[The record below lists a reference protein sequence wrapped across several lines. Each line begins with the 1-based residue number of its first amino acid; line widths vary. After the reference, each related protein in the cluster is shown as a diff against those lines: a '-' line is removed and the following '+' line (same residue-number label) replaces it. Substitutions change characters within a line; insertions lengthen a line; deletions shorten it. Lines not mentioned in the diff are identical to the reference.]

1 MIFHLTQSYWFWSHL
16 TTIPPFSPPMYSF
29 HGICKKLGCSRLW
42 PFWEDFCHNCYPYN
56 IMKVVCLSAFLT
68 VWSVMGSGKVFLI
81 KWVGS
86 TALSSLELVVWWII
100 GDLSPRESLEID
112 SFLLFPLSP
121 LVFLSIILM
130 VDFHRS
136 VLDWIWCKEWPSLR
150 REMIMKF
157 LVDDVG
163 FIKQR
168 WKESM
173 AKVMKTCWQSHKMLF
188 IVSMFNIIVIW
199 LDTKGILLK

>member
-1 MIFHLTQSYWFWSHL
+1 
-16 TTIPPFSPPMYSF
+16 
-29 HGICKKLGCSRLW
+29 
-42 PFWEDFCHNCYPYN
+42 
-56 IMKVVCLSAFLT
+56 MKVVCLSAFLT
-68 VWSVMGSGKVFLI
+68 VWGVMGSGKVFLI
-81 KWVGS
+81 KCVGS
-86 TALSSLELVVWWII
+86 TALSSLQLVVWWII
-100 GDLSPRESLEID
+100 SDLSPRESLEID

-121 LVFLSIILM
+121 LVFWSIITM
-130 VDFHRS
+130 VDFYRP
-136 VLDWIWCKEWPSLR
+136 VLDWIWCKEWPFLG

-173 AKVMKTCWQSHKMLF
+173 ARVMKTCWQSHKMLF
-188 IVSMFNIIVIW
+188 IVSTFNIIVIW

>member
-1 MIFHLTQSYWFWSHL
+1 
-16 TTIPPFSPPMYSF
+16 
-29 HGICKKLGCSRLW
+29 
-42 PFWEDFCHNCYPYN
+42 
-56 IMKVVCLSAFLT
+56 MKVVCLSAFLT

-81 KWVGS
+81 KWVAS
-86 TALSSLELVVWWII
+86 TALSSLQLVVWWII
-100 GDLSPRESLEID
+100 SDLSPRENLEID

-121 LVFLSIILM
+121 LVSLSIIPM
-130 VDFHRS
+130 VDFHRP

-173 AKVMKTCWQSHKMLF
+173 ARVMKTCWQSHMMLF
-188 IVSMFNIIVIW
+188 IVSTFNIMVIW
-199 LDTKGILLK
+199 LDTIGILLK

>member
-1 MIFHLTQSYWFWSHL
+1 MIFHLIQSYLFWSHP
-16 TTIPPFSPPMYSF
+16 TTIPPSNSPIHSF
-29 HGICKKLGCSRLW
+29 HGICKKLGWSSLW
-42 PFWEDFCHNCYPYN
+42 PFWEDFCQDYHHHN

-68 VWSVMGSGKVFLI
+68 VGSVMGPGKVFLI
-81 KWVGS
+81 KCVAS
-86 TALSSLELVVWWII
+86 TALASLQSVVWWII
-100 GDLSPRESLEID
+100 SDLSPRESLEID

-121 LVFLSIILM
+121 LVSSLIIPT
-130 VDFHRS
+130 VDFHRP
-136 VLDWIWCKEWPSLR
+136 VLDWIWCKEQPSLR

-163 FIKQR
+163 FIKQW

>member
-1 MIFHLTQSYWFWSHL
+1 
-16 TTIPPFSPPMYSF
+16 
-29 HGICKKLGCSRLW
+29 
-42 PFWEDFCHNCYPYN
+42 
-56 IMKVVCLSAFLT
+56 MKVVCLSAFLT

-86 TALSSLELVVWWII
+86 IALSSLQLVVWWII

-121 LVFLSIILM
+121 LVFLLIITM
-130 VDFHRS
+130 VDFYRQ
-136 VLDWIWCKEWPSLR
+136 VLDWIWCKEWPFLR

-157 LVDDVG
+157 LVDDMG

-173 AKVMKTCWQSHKMLF
+173 AKVMKTCWQSHMILF
-188 IVSMFNIIVIW
+188 IASTFNIIVIW
-199 LDTKGILLK
+199 FDTKGILLK

>member
-1 MIFHLTQSYWFWSHL
+1 M
-16 TTIPPFSPPMYSF
+16 
-29 HGICKKLGCSRLW
+29 G
-42 PFWEDFCHNCYPYN
+42 
-56 IMKVVCLSAFLT
+56 VVCLSAFLT

-86 TALSSLELVVWWII
+86 TALSSLQLLVGWII
-100 GDLSPRESLEID
+100 GDLSPREID

-121 LVFLSIILM
+121 LVSLSIITM
-130 VDFHRS
+130 VDFYRP
-136 VLDWIWCKEWPSLR
+136 VLDWIWCKEWPFLR

-173 AKVMKTCWQSHKMLF
+173 ARVMKTCWQSHKMLF
-188 IVSMFNIIVIW
+188 IVSTFNIIVIW
-199 LDTKGILLK
+199 PDTKGILLK

>member
-16 TTIPPFSPPMYSF
+16 TTIPPSNPPMYSF

-42 PFWEDFCHNCYPYN
+42 PFWEDFCQDYHPYN
-56 IMKVVCLSAFLT
+56 IMKVVWVSAFLT

-86 TALSSLELVVWWII
+86 TALSSLQLVVWWII
-100 GDLSPRESLEID
+100 GDLSPGESLEID

-121 LVFLSIILM
+121 LVSLSIIPM
-130 VDFHRS
+130 VDFHRP

-157 LVDDVG
+157 LVDDMG

-173 AKVMKTCWQSHKMLF
+173 AKVMKTCWQSPMMLF
-188 IVSMFNIIVIW
+188 IVSTFNIIVIW